1 MKKIDL
7 KTLEKKIILRQLRM
21 EDYDELIELQE
32 LCFPGMQT
40 WNREQIESQLKI
52 FPQGQ
57 ICIELGG
64 KIVASSSS
72 LILDFDLYEDS
83 DDWKKL
89 SDSGYITNHNPDCE
103 TLYGIEIMVHPKYRG
118 YKLARRLYQARKDL
132 AIQLNLK
139 NIIIGGRIPGYSE
152 YQEELSAREYVQKVM
167 DKDLYDPV
175 LTTQIANGFV
185 LKRIIPAYMR
195 SDEKSAGYATLLEWS
210 NIDYVP
216 PKRKKS
222 CHLKKNKNLCC
233 SVSVEGN

>member
-1 MKKIDL
+1 M
-7 KTLEKKIILRQLRM
+7 KII
-21 EDYDELIELQE
+21 DEVVELQE
-32 LCFPGMQT
+32 LCFPGMPT
-40 WNREQIESQLKI
+40 WKKEQIESQLNI

-132 AIQLNLK
+132 AIQ
-139 NIIIGGRIPGYSE
+139 
-152 YQEELSAREYVQKVM
+152 V
-167 DKDLYDPV
+167 
-175 LTTQIANGFV
+175 
-185 LKRIIPAYMR
+185 
-195 SDEKSAGYATLLEWS
+195 KS
-210 NIDYVP
+210 
-216 PKRKKS
+216 
-222 CHLKKNKNLCC
+222 
-233 SVSVEGN
+233 